1 MIRSLAVVGTG
12 LIGTSVALAA
22 ARRGVTVHLLDAD
35 ASAVRTAELL
45 GAGTARPPEEPV
57 DLAVLAVPP
66 SKVADVLSQQQ
77 ARGLARSYTDVA
89 SVKAGPE
96 REVLARAP
104 RPTHF
109 VGGHPLAGRERSGP
123 LAARPDLFRGRVWVL
138 TPSRLTSKPAFDRAL
153 DLIALCGGV
162 PTVMQSTAHDETVAL
177 TSHAPHV
184 MASLVAARL
193 EGRSP
198 VTALLVGQGFRDAT
212 RIARGEARLWTDII
226 ETNAGEVAGV
236 LTALQGDLAEL
247 LTVVRELAARD
258 PRNRARSR
266 RNLTGLLERGIAALD
281 TLPAPVSA
289 ASGPLAADN
298 TRLDVTIA
306 ERPGELARL
315 LDAAAGFGAGP
326 DTVAAPLAPHGPE
339 GPLVIRFELAPAE
352 AGTLGEK
359 LAAAG
364 WDVVHEAGGH
374 GVGELTKSGHQAGAH
389 EADGHR
395 LGEPEEGVHQDG
407 VHEDGVRRA
416 AVLTAALREHGRCGA
431 GPHPAAVPQQAAVP
445 RDAECE
451 DDARATTR
459 PAPVGDPL

>member
-22 ARRGVTVHLLDAD
+22 ARRGITVHLLDAD

-77 ARGLARSYTDVA
+77 ALGLARSYTDVA

-104 RPTHF
+104 WPTHF

-123 LAARPDLFRGRVWVL
+123 LAAHPDLFRGRVWVL

-162 PTVMQSTAHDETVAL
+162 PTVMQSAAHDETVAL

-193 EGRSP
+193 DGRSP

-226 ETNAGEVAGV
+226 ETNATEVAGV
-236 LTALQGDLAEL
+236 LTALRSDLDEL
-247 LTVVRELAARD
+247 LTAVRDLAARD

-266 RNLTGLLERGIAALD
+266 RNLTGLLERGIAALEA
-281 TLPAPVSA
+281 LPAPA
-289 ASGPLAADN
+289 DGASGPPAAD
-298 TRLDVTIA
+298 TTHVDVTIA

-315 LDAAAGFGAGP
+315 LDAAAGLGAGP

-339 GPLVIRFELAPAE
+339 GPLVIRFEVAPAE
-352 AGTLGEK
+352 ADALREK
-359 LAAAG
+359 LAAAD
-364 WDVVHEAGGH
+364 WDVVHEAGGRR
-374 GVGELTKSGHQAGAH
+374 VGGHENVVH
-389 EADGHR
+389 ES
-395 LGEPEEGVHQDG
+395 GVHK
-407 VHEDGVRRA
+407 V
-416 AVLTAALREHGRCGA
+416 AVLTTAGHGHGRRETR
-431 GPHPAAVPQQAAVP
+431 PHTAAVPPAGVP
-445 RDAECE
+445 RDAACE
-451 DDARATTR
+451 DDVRAVTH
-459 PAPVGDPL
+459 PAPVGDPV

>member
-22 ARRGVTVHLLDAD
+22 ARRGVTVHLLDAS

-66 SKVADVLSQQQ
+66 SKVADVLSEQQ

-96 REVLARAP
+96 RDVLARAP

-123 LAARPDLFRGRVWVL
+123 LAARPDLFQDRVWVL

-153 DLIALCGGV
+153 DLIGLCGGV
-162 PTVMQSTAHDETVAL
+162 PTVMQSGAHDETVAL
-177 TSHAPHV
+177 TSHAPHL

-193 EGRSP
+193 GGRSP
-198 VTALLVGQGFRDAT
+198 VSALLVGQGFRDAT

-226 ETNAGEVAGV
+226 ETNAAEVAGV
-236 LTALQGDLAEL
+236 LTALQTDLTEL
-247 LTVVRELAARD
+247 LTAVQDLAVRD

-266 RNLTGLLERGIAALD
+266 RNLTGLLERGIAALEA
-281 TLPAPVSA
+281 LPAP
-289 ASGPLAADN
+289 LTAD
-298 TRLDVTIA
+298 TAHVDVTITA
-306 ERPGELARL
+306 RPGELARL
-315 LDAAAGFGAGP
+315 LDTAAGYGAGA
-326 DTVAAPLAPHGPE
+326 DTVAVPVTPHGGD
-339 GPLVIRFELAPAE
+339 GPLVIRFELAAAE
-352 AGTLGEK
+352 AETLAEK

-364 WDVVHEAGGH
+364 WDVV
-374 GVGELTKSGHQAGAH
+374 
-389 EADGHR
+389 R
-395 LGEPEEGVHQDG
+395 
-407 VHEDGVRRA
+407 
-416 AVLTAALREHGRCGA
+416 
-431 GPHPAAVPQQAAVP
+431 
-445 RDAECE
+445 E
-451 DDARATTR
+451 DDVRDETG
-459 PAPVGDPL
+459 PALVGAPG

>member
-22 ARRGVTVHLLDAD
+22 ARRGVTVHLLDAS

-45 GAGTARPPEEPV
+45 GAGTALPPEAPV

-66 SKVADVLSQQQ
+66 SKVADVLSEQQ

-123 LAARPDLFRGRVWVL
+123 LAARPDLFQDRVWVL

-153 DLIALCGGV
+153 DLIDLCGGV
-162 PTVMQSTAHDETVAL
+162 PTVMRSGAHDETVAL
-177 TSHAPHV
+177 TSHAPHL

-193 EGRSP
+193 GGRSP
-198 VTALLVGQGFRDAT
+198 VSALLVGQGFRDAT

-226 ETNAGEVAGV
+226 ETNAAEVAGV
-236 LTALQGDLAEL
+236 LTALQTDLTEL
-247 LTVVRELAARD
+247 LTAVRDLSVRD
-258 PRNRARSR
+258 PRSRARSR
-266 RNLTGLLERGIAALD
+266 RNLTGLLERGIAALEA
-281 TLPAPVSA
+281 LPAPVS
-289 ASGPLAADN
+289 GPLPAD
-298 TRLDVTIA
+298 TAHVDVTIA

-315 LDAAAGFGAGP
+315 LETAAGHGVGA
-326 DTVAAPLAPHGPE
+326 DTVAAPVAGHGPDA
-339 GPLVIRFELAPAE
+339 PLVIRFELAA
-352 AGTLGEK
+352 ADADTLAQK

-364 WDVVHEAGGH
+364 WDVVH
-374 GVGELTKSGHQAGAH
+374 
-389 EADGHR
+389 D
-395 LGEPEEGVHQDG
+395 DG
-407 VHEDGVRRA
+407 VPEGTEPALVGV
-416 AVLTAALREHGRCGA
+416 
-431 GPHPAAVPQQAAVP
+431 PS
-445 RDAECE
+445 
-451 DDARATTR
+451 
-459 PAPVGDPL
+459 